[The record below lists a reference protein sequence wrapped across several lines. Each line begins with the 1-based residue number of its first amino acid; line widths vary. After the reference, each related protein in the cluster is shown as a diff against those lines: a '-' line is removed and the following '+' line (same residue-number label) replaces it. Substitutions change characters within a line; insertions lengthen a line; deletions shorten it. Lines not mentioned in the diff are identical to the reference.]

1 MLGCYGPKRIG
12 DIPLMDPL
20 RSFILVC
27 LILFLTIS
35 FWNFLSS
42 ALAHQMG
49 RLYSHF
55 TQRLIHAEQD
65 GCFSSHF
72 LRRRRQVKQPEG
84 ISPCPAYLA
93 AYPCNT
99 ANIPER
105 DRLCDLLILS
115 IVPAEAPSLDDDTA
129 DSRAAFFAAAL
140 AAADFF
146 FAAAGIVTVNFVVIV
161 VDTVDIVNSDQGAG
175 AAQEGQ
181 YKHSRLATV

>member
-1 MLGCYGPKRIG
+1 MLDGDGPDRIG
-12 DIPLMDPL
+12 HIPLMDPL

-55 TQRLIHAEQD
+55 TQRLIQAEQD

-84 ISPCPAYLA
+84 ISPCPAYPA
-93 AYPCNT
+93 ANPCIE

-115 IVPAEAPSLDDDTA
+115 VAPAEGPSLDDDTA

-146 FAAAGIVTVNFVVIV
+146 FAAAGIVTVNVVV
-161 VDTVDIVNSDQGAG
+161 LEVDTVDIVHSDQGAG
-175 AAQEGQ
+175 AAQAGQ
-181 YKHSRLATV
+181 DKHSRRATV